1 MSATGNTQN
10 HRTEPVGESTKVT
23 DSILKIALPIGLAVM
38 AALLNASAVSQQ
50 MQTRTYVAFKS
61 ELPIGHVLREE
72 DLVSVNLGGQTGQL
86 NVPPITAEE
95 RQAWLGRIL
104 GEKVEKGELITGK
117 HFGGVELGTMK
128 EETLLLSSS
137 QFGQSEAGLLRP
149 GQWVY
154 FTCYPRRDQTARE
167 IHVGPFRVAA
177 FDAQR
182 QSDGEGGILL
192 IYPADEKGRAQRR
205 RLVEFLDDDKY
216 RVTATLLGAKPSEQ
230 KLAINTNK

>member
-1 MSATGNTQN
+1 MSATGNTSPI
-10 HRTEPVGESTKVT
+10 RTEPVGESIKTT

-50 MQTRTYVAFKS
+50 MQTRTYVAFNS
-61 ELPIGHVLREE
+61 DLPVGHVLRVE
-72 DLVSVNLGGQTGQL
+72 DVVSVELGGQTGQL
-86 NVPPITAEE
+86 NVPPVTTEE

-104 GEKVEKGELITGK
+104 GEKVQKGELITEK
-117 HFGGVELGTMK
+117 HFGGVELGTAK

-154 FTCYPRRDQTARE
+154 FTCYPRRDQTAPE

-177 FDAQR
+177 FDSQR
-182 QSDGEGGILL
+182 QSDGDGGILL
-192 IYPADEKGRAQRR
+192 IYSADEKGRTERR
-205 RLVEFLDDDKY
+205 RLVEFLDDERY
-216 RVTATLLGAKPSEQ
+216 RVTATLMGTKPAVQ
-230 KLAINTNK
+230 KLAANTRK